1 MLDIQAYAPIA
12 EPSTFAARSSFFL
25 SHPPAAP
32 AKIPCSNC
40 GMRGICMPGGL
51 TSADFSRLDSIVR
64 STRTVRRGETL
75 YRAGTPFINIY
86 AVRTGSFKTVA
97 RHRDGREQVTG
108 FHIAGEPLGLDGVC
122 SEEHVCDAVALED
135 SSICVIPFH
144 LLELL
149 CREISVLQQHV
160 HKMMSGEIVREAGLM
175 MLLGN
180 MCAEERVASFLLNLS
195 QRLAARGYS
204 PSEFILR
211 MTREEIG
218 SYLGLK
224 LETISR
230 MLSRFQK
237 QALIR
242 VEGKQ
247 IRLLDIERLSV
258 V

>member
-1 MLDIQAYAPIA
+1 MLDIQEYARTT
-12 EPSTFAARSSFFL
+12 EPVTFTARSGSL
-25 SHPPAAP
+25 AAHTPATHV
-32 AKIPCSNC
+32 KTQCSNC
-40 GMRGICMPGGL
+40 GMRGICMPFGL
-51 TSADFSRLDSIVR
+51 SATDFSRLDAIVR
-64 STRTVRRGETL
+64 NSRTVRRGETL
-75 YRAGTPFINIY
+75 FRAGTPFSNIY

-122 SEEHVCDAVALED
+122 SETHVCDAVALED

-144 LLELL
+144 LLEVL
-149 CREISVLQQHV
+149 CREISLLQQHV

-180 MCAEERVASFLLNLS
+180 MCAQERVATFLLNMS
-195 QRLAARGYS
+195 QRLAVRGYS
-204 PSEFILR
+204 SSEFILR

-247 IRLLDIERLSV
+247 IRLLDIERLGV

>member
-1 MLDIQAYAPIA
+1 MLDIQEYAHTA
-12 EPSTFAARSSFFL
+12 EPITLVAHSGLF
-25 SHPPAAP
+25 PAHAP
-32 AKIPCSNC
+32 ATHAKIQCSNC
-40 GMRGICMPGGL
+40 GMRGICMPFGL
-51 TSADFSRLDSIVR
+51 TSADFSRLDAIVR
-64 STRTVRRGETL
+64 SSRTVRRGETL
-75 YRAGTPFINIY
+75 YRAGTPFSNIY

-97 RHRDGREQVTG
+97 RHRDGREQVIG

-135 SSICVIPFH
+135 SAICVIPFH

-149 CREISVLQQHV
+149 CREISLLQQHV

-180 MCAEERVASFLLNLS
+180 MCAEERVATFLLNMS

-237 QALIR
+237 QAMIR

-247 IRLLDIERLSV
+247 IRLLDIERLGV

>member
-1 MLDIQAYAPIA
+1 MLDTQEYAHISQPI
-12 EPSTFAARSSFFL
+12 TFTARSDSF
-25 SHPPAAP
+25 SGHTPPAHS
-32 AKIPCSNC
+32 KTQCSRC
-40 GMRGICMPGGL
+40 GMRGICMPVGL
-51 TSADFSRLDSIVR
+51 SVADFAKLDAIVR
-64 STRTVRRGETL
+64 SSRAVRRGETL
-75 YRAGTPFINIY
+75 YRTGTPFRNIY

-122 SEEHVCDAVALED
+122 SEVHACDAVALED

-149 CREISVLQQHV
+149 CREITALQHHV

-180 MCAEERVASFLLNLS
+180 MCAEERVATFLLNMS

-237 QALIR
+237 QALVR

-247 IRLLDIERLSV
+247 IRLLDIERLGIV
-258 V
+258 

>member
-1 MLDIQAYAPIA
+1 MLDIEEYARTT
-12 EPSTFAARSSFFL
+12 EPVTFAARAGSF
-25 SHPPAAP
+25 PGPTPATHV
-32 AKIPCSNC
+32 KMQCSNC
-40 GMRGICMPGGL
+40 GMRGICMPFEL
-51 TSADFSRLDSIVR
+51 SAADFSRLDAIVR
-64 STRTVRRGETL
+64 NTRGVRRGETL
-75 YRAGTPFINIY
+75 YRTGTPFSNIY

-97 RHRDGREQVTG
+97 RHRDGREQVIG
-108 FHIAGEPLGLDGVC
+108 FHIAGEPLGLDGIC

-144 LLELL
+144 LLEVL
-149 CREISVLQQHV
+149 CREISLLQQHV

-180 MCAEERVASFLLNLS
+180 MCAEERVATFLLNMS

-204 PSEFILR
+204 SSEFILR

-237 QALIR
+237 QALIS

-247 IRLLDIERLSV
+247 IRLLDIERLGV